1 LPRFAFLC
9 GRSLNPSRF
18 VDDAPE
24 DFRDRL
30 IIQWAEIYALCACQH
45 FALSVAITQWQAG
58 SLLEHAY
65 SHRKSRSAVDHAK
78 QFVIDRVYFGAPVFD
93 SHGKHSFFSVSS

>member
-1 LPRFAFLC
+1 MRCA
-9 GRSLNPSRF
+9 RASIR
-18 VDDAPE
+18 
-24 DFRDRL
+24 
-30 IIQWAEIYALCACQH
+30 AL
-45 FALSVAITQWQAG
+45 VAITQWQAG

-93 SHGKHSFFSVSS
+93 SMASTLLQRFS